1 MADESRPCPTND
13 YRPALNGS
21 DTARLRTSVY
31 QISKYPSNE
40 TRIEKAFRSQ
50 SDGANSS
57 NTLGKGSRQPDLEC
71 AIDIGANLTTFA
83 ASVSSSALVGSLP
96 APGSGC
102 KSNARIGSNCGS
114 LSTSSSESNRNLPGS
129 TSKSQTCIGCV
140 PRIHGARSAR
150 LFGMTMRFE
159 GSAVVCARRRS
170 GAMAFQLNPPDFTV
184 FLNSLTPYFSSKH
197 IFCLLTS
204 PQFYRTFVLTL
215 LLAVELGKAARYRT
229 AIPVWRI

>member
-1 MADESRPCPTND
+1 M
-13 YRPALNGS
+13 
-21 DTARLRTSVY
+21 Y

-50 SDGANSS
+50 PDGANSS
-57 NTLGKGSRQPDLEC
+57 NTLGKGSRQPDLQC

-102 KSNARIGSNCGS
+102 KSNARIGSNSGS

-129 TSKSQTCIGCV
+129 TSKSQACTGCV

-150 LFGMTMRFE
+150 LLGMTMRFE
-159 GSAVVCARRRS
+159 ASAGVCARRRS
-170 GAMAFQLNPPDFTV
+170 GVMARQWNPPDCTV
-184 FLNSLTPYFSSKH
+184 FMNSLTPYFSGIH
-197 IFCLLTS
+197 LPFLLTS
-204 PQFYRTFVLTL
+204 PQFYRIFVFTL
-215 LLAVELGKAARYRT
+215 VLAVELGNAARYCT
-229 AIPVWRI
+229 AIT